1 MPQAISAERIRS
13 GSHGELWMD
22 GELSAETYGFQ
33 AKITKN
39 KETVPRCGAF
49 MEGHKLISARITG
62 SMRIY
67 NASSRFLAAEG
78 AAMKNGKDLRHTFIS
93 KLDDPD
99 AVSVQRIMLTGVS
112 MDDLTL
118 ADWEAAKLGTIEAPF
133 TADGYEILEY

>member
-78 AAMKNGKDLRHTFIS
+78 AAMKNGKDLRHTCIS

-99 AVSVQRIMLTGVS
+99 AASVQRIMLTGVS
-112 MDDLTL
+112 FDDLTL

>member
-1 MPQAISAERIRS
+1 MQAISTERIRS

-33 AKITKN
+33 AKISKN
-39 KETVPRCGAF
+39 KESVPRCGAYI
-49 MEGHKLISARITG
+49 EGHKVISARITG

-67 NASSRFLAAEG
+67 NASSRLLAAEG
-78 AAMKNGKDLRHTFIS
+78 AAMKSGKDLRHTFIS

-99 AVSVQRIMLTGVS
+99 AVSAQRVMLTGVS
-112 MDDLTL
+112 FDDLTL

-133 TADGYEILEY
+133 TADGYVILEY

>member
-1 MPQAISAERIRS
+1 MQAISTERIRS

-33 AKITKN
+33 AKISKN
-39 KETVPRCGAF
+39 KESVPRCGAYI
-49 MEGHKLISARITG
+49 EGHKVISARITG

-67 NASSRFLAAEG
+67 NASSRLLAAEG
-78 AAMKNGKDLRHTFIS
+78 AAMKSGKDLRHTFIS

-99 AVSVQRIMLTGVS
+99 AVSAQRVMLTGVS
-112 MDDLTL
+112 FDDLTL

-133 TADGYEILEY
+133 TEIGRAHV

>member
-49 MEGHKLISARITG
+49 IEGHKLISARITG

-112 MDDLTL
+112 FDDLTL

>member
-22 GELSAETYGFQ
+22 GELSTETYGFQ

-99 AVSVQRIMLTGVS
+99 AASVQRIMLTGVS
-112 MDDLTL
+112 FDDLTL

>member
-1 MPQAISAERIRS
+1 
-13 GSHGELWMD
+13 MD

-78 AAMKNGKDLRHTFIS
+78 AAMKSGKDLRHTFIS

-99 AVSVQRIMLTGVS
+99 AASVQRVMLTGVS
-112 MDDLTL
+112 FDDLTL

>member
-78 AAMKNGKDLRHTFIS
+78 AAMKNGKDLRHTFKIGR
-93 KLDDPD
+93 
-99 AVSVQRIMLTGVS
+99 AHV
-112 MDDLTL
+112 
-118 ADWEAAKLGTIEAPF
+118 
-133 TADGYEILEY
+133 

>member
-99 AVSVQRIMLTGVS
+99 AVSVQRVMFTGVS
-112 MDDLTL
+112 FDDLTL

-133 TADGYEILEY
+133 TADGHEIREY

>member
-78 AAMKNGKDLRHTFIS
+78 AAMQNGKDLRHTFIS

-99 AVSVQRIMLTGVS
+99 AVSVQRIMLIGVS
-112 MDDLTL
+112 FDDLTL